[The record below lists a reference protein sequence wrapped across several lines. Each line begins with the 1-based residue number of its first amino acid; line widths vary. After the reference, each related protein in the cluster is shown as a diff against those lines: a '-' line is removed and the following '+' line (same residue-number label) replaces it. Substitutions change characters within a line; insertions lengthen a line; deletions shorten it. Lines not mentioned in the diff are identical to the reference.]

1 MSKLVLGKGLSALIP
16 TEEQTQSGTATEL
29 SGSNYRTVALIDIK
43 PNPVQPR
50 HDFDTEKLNELAVSL
65 KENGLMQP
73 LIVSKKESGY
83 VLVAGER
90 RFRAANMA
98 GLTEVPVV
106 VVEAEDDRR
115 KLELALIENVQR
127 EDLNALELAKAYK
140 RLMDDCHLTQ
150 NDVAMRVGKSRAAV
164 ANTLR
169 LLSLPDSIQ
178 QLVRRGDL
186 SEGHARAL
194 LAVGNEA
201 QMLEMAQRIVGGTLS
216 VRDTEREA
224 GRTRKRRLIPKRRI
238 PALSE
243 MENYLKQ
250 TLGTSVKILPGLKR
264 GRIEIEYYGDD
275 DLERLLELFRKISA

>member
-16 TEEQTQSGTATEL
+16 TEEQTGSATEL
-29 SGSNYRTVALIDIK
+29 AESNYRTIALIDIK

-50 HDFDTEKLNELAVSL
+50 HDFDAEKLNELALSL
-65 KENGLMQP
+65 RENGLMQP
-73 LIVSKKESGY
+73 LIVSKKENGY

-98 GLTEVPVV
+98 GLTEIPVV
-106 VVEAEDDRR
+106 VVEADDDRR

-127 EDLNALELAKAYK
+127 ENLNALELAQAYK
-140 RLMDDCHLTQ
+140 RLMDDCQLTQ

-178 QLVRRGDL
+178 HMVRRGDL

-194 LAVGNEA
+194 LSVGNEA

-216 VRDTEREA
+216 VRDTERET
-224 GRTRKRRLIPKRRI
+224 GHTRKRRLIPKRKL
-238 PALSE
+238 PALNE
-243 MENYLKQ
+243 METYLKQ

-275 DLERLLELFRKISA
+275 DLERLLDLFRKISA

>member
-16 TEEQTQSGTATEL
+16 TDDQTATTALEIAE
-29 SGSNYRTVALIDIK
+29 SNYRTVAVADIK

-50 HDFDTEKLNELAVSL
+50 HDFDMEKLNELAVSL

-73 LIVSKKESGY
+73 LVVSRIEDGY
-83 VLVAGER
+83 ILIAGER
-90 RFRAANMA
+90 RFRAANLA

-106 VVEAEDDRR
+106 VVEADDDRR

-127 EDLNALELAKAYK
+127 ENLNALELAQAYK
-140 RLMDDCHLTQ
+140 RLMDDCSLTQ
-150 NDVAMRVGKSRAAV
+150 NDVALRVGKSRAAV

-178 QLVRRGDL
+178 QMVRRGDL

-194 LAVGNEA
+194 LTVGNEA
-201 QMLEMAQRIVGGTLS
+201 MMLEMAQRIVGGTLS
-216 VRDTEREA
+216 VRDAEREA
-224 GRTRKRRLIPKRRI
+224 GHSRRRRLIPKRKL

-243 MENYLKQ
+243 VENYLKQ
-250 TLGTSVKILPGLKR
+250 TMGTSVKIVPGLKR

-275 DLERLLELFRKISA
+275 DLERLLGLFRKIST

>member
-16 TEEQTQSGTATEL
+16 TEEQSSTATE
-29 SGSNYRTVALIDIK
+29 SFDSNFRTVLLGEIK

-50 HDFDTEKLNELAVSL
+50 RDFDPDKLNELALSL

-73 LIVSKKESGY
+73 LVVSRQDGGY
-83 VLVAGER
+83 IIVAGER
-90 RFRAANMA
+90 RFRAAHMA
-98 GLTEVPVV
+98 GLTEIPVLI
-106 VVEAEDDRR
+106 VEADDDRR

-127 EDLNALELAKAYK
+127 ENLNALELAHAYK
-140 RLMDDCHLTQ
+140 RLMDDCGLTQ
-150 NDVAMRVGKSRAAV
+150 NDVSMRVGKSRTAV

-178 QLVRRGDL
+178 QMVRRNDL

-194 LAVGNEA
+194 LSVGNEA
-201 QMLEMAQRIVGGTLS
+201 QMLEMAQRIVSGTLS

-224 GRTRKRRLIPKRRI
+224 GHTRRRRLIPKRKL

-243 MENYLKQ
+243 IENYLKQ
-250 TLGTSVKILPGLKR
+250 TLGTSVKIIPGLKR

-275 DLERLLELFRKISA
+275 DLERLLDLFRKITA

>member
-16 TEEQTQSGTATEL
+16 TEEQATVATET
-29 SGSNYRTVALIDIK
+29 SQQNYRSVALREII

-50 HDFDTEKLNELAVSL
+50 HDFDVEKLNELALSL

-73 LIVSKKESGY
+73 LVVSRKENGY

-98 GLTEVPVV
+98 GLTEVPVLI
-106 VVEAEDDRR
+106 VEAEDDRR

-127 EDLNALELAKAYK
+127 ENLNALELAQAYK
-140 RLMDDCHLTQ
+140 RLMDDCRLTQ
-150 NDVAMRVGKSRAAV
+150 NDVAMQVGKSRAAV

-178 QLVRRGDL
+178 QMVRRGDL

-194 LAVGNEA
+194 LSVGNEA

-216 VRDTEREA
+216 VRDTERET
-224 GRTRKRRLIPKRRI
+224 GHTRKRRLIPKRKL

-243 MENYLKQ
+243 MESYLKQ

-275 DLERLLELFRKISA
+275 DLERLLDLFRKISA

>member
-16 TEEQTQSGTATEL
+16 TEDQATTATAEITET
-29 SGSNYRTVALIDIK
+29 NYRSVALADII

-50 HDFDTEKLNELAVSL
+50 RDFDLEKLNELAASL

-73 LIVSKKESGY
+73 LVVSRKESGY
-83 VLVAGER
+83 ILVAGER
-90 RFRAANMA
+90 RFRAAGIA
-98 GLTEVPVV
+98 GLTEVPVL
-106 VVEAEDDRR
+106 VVEADDDRR

-127 EDLNALELAKAYK
+127 ENLNALELAQAYK
-140 RLMDDCHLTQ
+140 RLMDDCSLTQ
-150 NDVAMRVGKSRAAV
+150 NDVAVRVGKSRTAV

-178 QLVRRGDL
+178 QMVRRGDL

-194 LAVGNEA
+194 MTVGNEA
-201 QMLEMAQRIVGGTLS
+201 LMLEMAQKIVSGTLS

-224 GRTRKRRLIPKRRI
+224 GHTRRRRLIPKRKL

-243 MENYLKQ
+243 IENYLKQ
-250 TLGTSVKILPGLKR
+250 TMGTSVKIVPGLKR

-275 DLERLLELFRKISA
+275 DLERLLGLFRKIST